1 MRAGP
6 RDDEIIIQ
14 RKTATTDAYGH
25 ETENETWATYATEW
39 AQVIYGSGKEMR
51 EAAQLAGSLPAT
63 FEVLANPNTLAIT
76 ERDRI
81 SFDGATWNIV
91 APPARLGRDGV
102 RIQAV
107 SG

>member
-1 MRAGP
+1 VKAGT
-6 RDDEIIIQ
+6 RDRKIIIE
-14 RKTATTDAYGH
+14 RKSVTTDDYGS
-25 ETENETWATYATEW
+25 EVETWAGYATEW

-51 EAAQLAGSLPAT
+51 EAAQLQGSLPAT
-63 FEVLANPNTLAIT
+63 FEVLANPLTLAVT

-81 SFDGATWNIV
+81 NFDGDTWNIV

-107 SG
+107 RG